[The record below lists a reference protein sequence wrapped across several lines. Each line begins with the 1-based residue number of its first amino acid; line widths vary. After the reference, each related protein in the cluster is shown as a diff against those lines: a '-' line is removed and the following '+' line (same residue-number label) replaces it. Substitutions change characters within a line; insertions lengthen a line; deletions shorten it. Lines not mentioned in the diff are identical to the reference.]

1 MQRLV
6 LQMDFD
12 PVAAAIAV
20 RETGGSGLQPAVE
33 WLLQNLDSLTS
44 LSAALLEST
53 TSDGSMPATSPATTL
68 EPAPEPAISAQDAR
82 QERHER
88 LGQTAAPVQLD
99 VFKQDL
105 TQLLQTLGF
114 DDDIFQTTLAM
125 LEDGGLL
132 ASLQRPGLDAQAA
145 IQNVMQSAVRLAFTL
160 KLSDEA
166 SNGGGECAR
175 HPETAQELLAS
186 LTSGSGSTDD
196 ESQSLDALSPRSTSD

>member
-1 MQRLV
+1 
-6 LQMDFD
+6 
-12 PVAAAIAV
+12 
-20 RETGGSGLQPAVE
+20 
-33 WLLQNLDSLTS
+33 
-44 LSAALLEST
+44 
-53 TSDGSMPATSPATTL
+53 
-68 EPAPEPAISAQDAR
+68 
-82 QERHER
+82 
-88 LGQTAAPVQLD
+88 
-99 VFKQDL
+99 
-105 TQLLQTLGF
+105 
-114 DDDIFQTTLAM
+114 M

-196 ESQSLDALSPRSTSD
+196 ESQSLDALSPRSTSDWTDATSMWFPVKISQQPCRLDISELGGLGGLHNTATVVK